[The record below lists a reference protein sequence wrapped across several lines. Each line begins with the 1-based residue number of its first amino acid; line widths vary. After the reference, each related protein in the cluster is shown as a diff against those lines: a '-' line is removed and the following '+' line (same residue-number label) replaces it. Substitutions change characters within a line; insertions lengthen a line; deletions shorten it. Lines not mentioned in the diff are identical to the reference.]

1 MLSGSIK
8 ALIAKC
14 GRQRLV
20 RTMRGYRYLKQ
31 SGEISRLNALQ
42 YALTVTK
49 LRSCQGRCSRLIF
62 GAGVDNAELSI
73 RQYLI
78 VRVSALTK
86 LNGALLRA
94 IGKPNS
100 SMSHYVPPDWQV
112 ILRQHGF
119 KVSSLRCSLAWNGFV
134 AIRFAKGVVN
144 IAQIA
149 CASALQIM
157 RRTQVTLAN
166 YVFFDAMAANNLP
179 QPGADGR
186 SHDIFSWYEKWSGRV
201 TNLDALCHGIH
212 NAAPTATNNIPV
224 VGMRWPAPPLAATL
238 SLARFL
244 IWGVMATWLALFDLL
259 RGRWWHALMLGDA
272 ATAALVRMQAE
283 GNLAQE
289 YLFTQSRVCDR
300 PLYTYEA
307 EQRGAQITFY
317 FYSTNSEPFSRSSG
331 HSTPLNIWQAMN
343 WPRYLVW
350 DDYQVEFVHKMV
362 GENAMVSIVGLIW
375 FSTSA
380 NEPPQL
386 PERTIAVFDVQP
398 IRMSIYVLHAQEV
411 DYYVPSISV
420 QFLTDSFNCIQS
432 IGAQMLLKRKRQLNS
447 KYHHPSYIQLIERM
461 GRWDKMIT
469 IDPDTSAYELIEKCS
484 AVISMPFTSTAHIAR
499 ELGKPSCFYDPT
511 GLIERDDRAAHGIP
525 IMIGRLELQAW
536 LEAVV
541 LPMPTR

>member
-1 MLSGSIK
+1 MLTGSIK
-8 ALIAKC
+8 ALIAKY

-42 YALTVTK
+42 YALTVTE

-73 RQYLI
+73 RQYLM
-78 VRVSALTK
+78 VRVSALVK
-86 LNGALLRA
+86 LNGAVLHAL
-94 IGKPNS
+94 GTTDS
-100 SMSHYVPPDWQV
+100 SVNHYIPPDWQD
-112 ILRQHGF
+112 ILRGHGF
-119 KVSSLRCSLAWNGFV
+119 QVSSFWCSLAWHGFV
-134 AIRFAKGVVN
+134 AIRFAKGVVS

-149 CASALQIM
+149 RASALQIM
-157 RRTQVTLAN
+157 LRTQVTHGN

-179 QPGADGR
+179 QHGADGH
-186 SHDIFSWYEKWSGRV
+186 SHEIFSWYEKWSGRV

-212 NAAPTATNNIPV
+212 DAVPTATNNRPV
-224 VGMRWPAPPLAATL
+224 VGMRWPVPPLVATW

-331 HSTPLNIWQAMN
+331 HHAQLYMWQAMN

-350 DDYQVEFVHKMV
+350 DSYQVEFVHKML
-362 GENAMVSIVGLIW
+362 GESATVSIVGPMW
-375 FSTSA
+375 FSTCA
-380 NEPPQL
+380 IDAPQI
-386 PERTIAVFDVQP
+386 PERAIAIFDIQP

-411 DYYVPSISV
+411 DYLVPSISA
-420 QFLTDSFNCIQS
+420 QFLTDSFICIQS
-432 IGAQMLLKRKRQLNS
+432 IGAQMLFKRKRQLNS
-447 KYHHPSYIQLIERM
+447 KYHHPSYIQFVDRM

-469 IDPDTSAYELIEKCS
+469 VDPDTSAYKLIERCD
-484 AVISMPFTSTAHIAR
+484 AVISMPFTSTALIAR
-499 ELGKPSCFYDPT
+499 ERGKPSCIYDPT
-511 GLIERDDRAAHGIP
+511 GLIQRDDRASHGIP
-525 IMIGRLELQAW
+525 IMIGRVELQAW
-536 LEAVV
+536 LEALD

>member
-1 MLSGSIK
+1 MLTGSIK
-8 ALIAKC
+8 ALIAKY

-42 YALTVTK
+42 YALTVTE

-73 RQYLI
+73 RQYLM
-78 VRVSALTK
+78 VRVSAVAK
-86 LNGALLRA
+86 LNGAVLHAL
-94 IGKPNS
+94 GTNDS
-100 SMSHYVPPDWQV
+100 SVNHYIPPDWQE
-112 ILRQHGF
+112 ILRGHGF
-119 KVSSLRCSLAWNGFV
+119 KVSSLWCSSAWHGFV
-134 AIRFAKGVVN
+134 AIRFAKGVIN

-149 CASALQIM
+149 WASALQIM
-157 RRTQVTLAN
+157 RRTQVTHGN
-166 YVFFDAMAANNLP
+166 YVFFDAMATNNLP
-179 QPGADGR
+179 QPGTDGR
-186 SHDIFSWYEKWSGRV
+186 SHDIFSWYEKWSGRIA
-201 TNLDALCHGIH
+201 NLDALCHGIH
-212 NAAPTATNNIPV
+212 DAAPTATNKIPV
-224 VGMRWPAPPLAATL
+224 VGMRWPVPPLADTWL
-238 SLARFL
+238 LIRFL
-244 IWGVMATWLALFDLL
+244 IWSAIATCLALFDLL

-272 ATAALVRMQAE
+272 ATAALVRIQPAAT
-283 GNLAQE
+283 LAQE
-289 YLFTQSRVCDR
+289 YLFTQSRLCDR

-317 FYSTNSEPFSRSSG
+317 FYSTNSEPLSRSSG

-350 DDYQVEFVHKMV
+350 DDYQVEFVHKIV

-380 NEPPQL
+380 IEPPQL
-386 PERTIAVFDVQP
+386 PERTIAIFDVQP

-432 IGAQMLLKRKRQLNS
+432 IGAQMLFKRKRHLNS
-447 KYHHPSYIQLIERM
+447 KYHHPGYIQLIERM

-469 IDPDTSAYELIEKCS
+469 IDPDTSAYKLIEKCS
-484 AVISMPFTSTAHIAR
+484 AVISMPFTSTALIAR

-511 GLIERDDRAAHGIP
+511 GLIQRDDRAAHGIP
-525 IMIGRLELQAW
+525 LMIGRVELQAW
-536 LEAVV
+536 LEALM
-541 LPMPTR
+541 LPMPTH